1 MNVKEYSVNELIPGM
16 IIAAPVITNAGQILL
31 DVGVTLT
38 RPLIEKIAFY
48 QIPSVTIEVVTGTE
62 EKEPEK
68 KEPEAKETAEKK
80 ADFFTQNSLLHYE
93 QKTSTNG
100 TSQSAE
106 PSYSQK
112 VKKSAAFQKFQVDFS
127 FSANDLKNIFDSIVA
142 GGAIDIKDMLKKV
155 TSLLKPEQTTIDFFD
170 MLHNLRSVNDSIYA
184 HCINVSL
191 ISRMIGIW
199 LKLPQAD
206 IDTLTIAGLL
216 HDIGKTQIPDDILN
230 KKERLTDEEFALI
243 RKHPVFGYDI
253 LKKHDLDVRIL
264 KATLMHHERCDGS
277 GYPLALKEG
286 DIDDFALIVAI
297 ADVYDAMT
305 AARIYRAPL
314 CPFEVI
320 AEFEK
325 EGLQKY
331 KPKYILTFL
340 EHIATTYQNNR
351 VMLSNGESAKIVLL
365 NQQVFSKPLVQLT
378 DGSCIDLNR
387 SPLYIKAII

>member
-1 MNVKEYSVNELIPGM
+1 MDVKKYSVNELAPGM
-16 IIAAPVITNAGQILL
+16 IIAAPVITQSGQILL
-31 DVGVTLT
+31 DAGVTLT
-38 RPLIEKIAFY
+38 KPLIEKIAYY
-48 QIPSVTIEVVTGTE
+48 QIPSVTV
-62 EKEPEK
+62 KENEK
-68 KEPEAKETAEKK
+68 KE
-80 ADFFTQNSLLHYE
+80 DFFTQNSLLHYE
-93 QKTSTNG
+93 QKKDASG
-100 TSQSAE
+100 TVQATE

-112 VKKSAAFQKFQVDFS
+112 VKKSAAFQKFQIDFS
-127 FSANDLKNIFDSIVA
+127 FSANDLKRIFDSIIA
-142 GGAIDIKDMLKKV
+142 GEAIDIDDMLKKV
-155 TSLLKPEQTTIDFFD
+155 TSLLKPDQTTIDFFD

-216 HDIGKTQIPDDILN
+216 HDIGKTKIPDPVLN
-230 KKERLTDEEFALI
+230 TKERLTNEEFALI

-253 LKKHDLDVRIL
+253 LKQHDLDVRIL

-277 GYPLALKEG
+277 GYPLALKED

-314 CPFEVI
+314 CPFQVI

-365 NQQVFSKPLVQLT
+365 NKQVFSKPLVQLS

>member
-1 MNVKEYSVNELIPGM
+1 
-16 IIAAPVITNAGQILL
+16 
-31 DVGVTLT
+31 
-38 RPLIEKIAFY
+38 
-48 QIPSVTIEVVTGTE
+48 
-62 EKEPEK
+62 
-68 KEPEAKETAEKK
+68 
-80 ADFFTQNSLLHYE
+80 
-93 QKTSTNG
+93 
-100 TSQSAE
+100 
-106 PSYSQK
+106 
-112 VKKSAAFQKFQVDFS
+112 
-127 FSANDLKNIFDSIVA
+127 
-142 GGAIDIKDMLKKV
+142 
-155 TSLLKPEQTTIDFFD
+155 
-170 MLHNLRSVNDSIYA
+170 
-184 HCINVSL
+184 
-191 ISRMIGIW
+191 
-199 LKLPQAD
+199 
-206 IDTLTIAGLL
+206 
-216 HDIGKTQIPDDILN
+216 
-230 KKERLTDEEFALI
+230 
-243 RKHPVFGYDI
+243 
-253 LKKHDLDVRIL
+253 
-264 KATLMHHERCDGS
+264 MHHERCDGS
-277 GYPLALKEG
+277 GYPLALTEG

>member
-1 MNVKEYSVNELIPGM
+1 MNVKEYSIDELVCGM
-16 IIAAPVITNAGQILL
+16 TLAAPVITKAGQILL
-31 DVGVTLT
+31 DADVTLT
-38 RPLIEKIAFY
+38 RPLIEKIAYY
-48 QIPSVTIEVVTGTE
+48 QIPSVTVKEDQKEEAE
-62 EKEPEK
+62 EKDEK
-68 KEPEAKETAEKK
+68 KV
-80 ADFFTQNSLLHYE
+80 DFFTQNSLLHYE
-93 QKTSTNG
+93 QKTASDG
-100 TSQSAE
+100 TSKVSE
-106 PSYSQK
+106 PSYSQQ

-127 FSANDLKNIFDSIVA
+127 FGANDLKGIFDSITA
-142 GGAIDIKDMLKKV
+142 GEAIDTNDLLKKV

-199 LKLPQAD
+199 LKLPQED
-206 IDTLTIAGLL
+206 IDLLTIAGLL
-216 HDIGKTQIPDDILN
+216 HDIGKTKIPDDILN
-230 KKERLTDEEFALI
+230 KKEQLTDEEFSLI

-253 LKKHDLDVRIL
+253 LKKQGLDMRIL

-277 GYPLALKEG
+277 GYPLALKEN
-286 DIDDFALIVAI
+286 DIDDFAMIVAI

-314 CPFEVI
+314 CPFQVI

-365 NQQVFSKPLVQLT
+365 NQQVFSKPLVQLS

-387 SPLYIKAII
+387 SQLYIKAII

>member
-1 MNVKEYSVNELIPGM
+1 MNVKEYSVNELVPGM
-16 IIAAPVITNAGQILL
+16 TIAAPVITKAGQILL

-38 RPLIEKIAFY
+38 RPLIEKIAYY
-48 QIPSVTIEVVTGTE
+48 QIPSVTIEVVTE
-62 EKEPEK
+62 AAEKEPEK
-68 KEPEAKETAEKK
+68 KEPEGKK

-100 TSQSAE
+100 ASQVTE

-142 GGAIDIKDMLKKV
+142 GGAIDTNDMLKKV

-277 GYPLALKEG
+277 GYPLSLKEN

-365 NQQVFSKPLVQLT
+365 NKQVFSRPLVQLT